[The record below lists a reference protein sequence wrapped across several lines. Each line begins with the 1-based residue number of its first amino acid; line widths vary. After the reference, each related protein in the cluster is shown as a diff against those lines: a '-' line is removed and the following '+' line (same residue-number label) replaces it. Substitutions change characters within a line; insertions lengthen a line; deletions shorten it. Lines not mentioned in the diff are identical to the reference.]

1 MDTLSLQKSTQPK
14 PKAVIVSA
22 AWWQPRLVGV
32 TALALA
38 ASLMLE
44 RLGAEQTLIHLLN
57 VVAYAA
63 GGFFGVKAALE
74 SLLHERKIEID
85 LLMVLAALGAAF
97 IGQPHEGATLLLLFS
112 LSNVLQEYAI
122 GRSRRAIQSL
132 FKLYPETARVQRG
145 GRELTLP
152 VSEVKIGDVVLV
164 QPGERIPVD
173 GVVLRGQSSVNEAAI
188 TGESMPVEKG
198 VGDTVFAGTL
208 NAQGI
213 LDVEATRLASETT
226 LARIVKLVEEAQE
239 TKAPTEQFLD
249 RFEQRYAVFILGITA
264 LFIVVPTLSGM
275 EFESA
280 FYRAMVLMTVMSPCA
295 LVISVPAAYISA
307 IAASARMGVLLKG
320 GTYLEHLAQAKAIAF
335 DKTGTLTYGQPR
347 VTDVVPYHVGADEL
361 LQVAAS
367 VEQRSEHPLAQ
378 AIVNAAAARSL
389 PLGEI
394 EDFQALAG
402 RGVEAVLHGQRVQ
415 IGSVHHLDTLQ
426 PIPAALAQTVDR
438 LHDAGKT
445 TMGVLRDGVWL
456 GVIGL
461 ADEVR
466 PESARAVAKLKAAG
480 THVAMLTGDN
490 ERVARAI
497 GAQVGIT
504 DVHAGLLPEDKVRV
518 VQALRE
524 QYGAVIM
531 VGDGVNDAPAL
542 ATATAG
548 IAMGGAGSDVAMETA
563 GIVLMGDRVE
573 LIAGAL
579 ALARRA
585 RRVVWQNISFSLAVI
600 VLLVIATFAV
610 ALPLPMGVLGHEG
623 STVLVVLNGLGQLL
637 LLPEWERRRARAR

>member
-1 MDTLSLQKSTQPK
+1 MTTLSLNPTPNAQPSLTW
-14 PKAVIVSA
+14 ASA
-22 AWWQPRLVGV
+22 DWWKPRLVVV

-38 ASLMLE
+38 ASMIAE
-44 RLGAEQTLIHLLN
+44 RMEANAALILILN
-57 VVAYAA
+57 VIAYLA
-63 GGFFGVKAALE
+63 GGFFGAESALRA
-74 SLLHERKIEID
+74 LLDERKIEID
-85 LLMVLAALGAAF
+85 MLMVLAALGAAF

-132 FKLYPETARVQRG
+132 FKLYPETARVVRNGQ
-145 GRELTLP
+145 ELTIP
-152 VSEVKIGDVVLV
+152 VGEVQVGDVVLV

-198 VGDTVFAGTL
+198 VGDAVFAGTL

-213 LDVEATRLASETT
+213 LDVQTTRLASETT
-226 LARIVKLVEEAQE
+226 LARIVKLVEEAQD

-249 RFEQRYAVFILGITA
+249 RFEQRYAVFVIGVTL
-264 LFIVVPTLSGM
+264 LFIVVPPLMGM
-275 EFESA
+275 DFESA

-295 LVISVPAAYISA
+295 LIISVPAAYISA
-307 IAASARMGVLLKG
+307 IASSARMGVLLKG
-320 GTYLEHLAQAKAIAF
+320 GTFLEHLAQARAIAF
-335 DKTGTLTYGQPR
+335 DKTGTLTYGLPR
-347 VTDVVPYHVGADEL
+347 VTDVLPHGVDEAEL
-361 LQVAAS
+361 LRVAAA

-378 AIVNAAAARSL
+378 AIVEAAAAREL

-394 EDFQALAG
+394 SDFEALAG
-402 RGVEAVLHGQRVQ
+402 RGVEATLNGQRVQ
-415 IGSVHHLDTLQ
+415 IGSVKHLSSLQ
-426 PIPAALAQTVDR
+426 PVPAALAQAVDR

-456 GVIGL
+456 GVVAL
-461 ADEVR
+461 ADQVR
-466 PESARAVAKLKAAG
+466 PEAARAVARLKQAG
-480 THVAMLTGDN
+480 LHVAMLTGDN
-490 ERVARAI
+490 ERVARSI

-518 VQALRE
+518 VQALKERH
-524 QYGAVIM
+524 GAVVM

-563 GIVLMGDRVE
+563 GVVLMGDRVE
-573 LIAGAL
+573 RIADAIAL
-579 ALARRA
+579 AHRA
-585 RRVVWQNISFSLAVI
+585 RRVVWQNIAFSLGVI
-600 VLLVIATFAV
+600 VLLVIATFVV
-610 ALPLPMGVLGHEG
+610 ALPLPLGVLGHEG
-623 STVLVVLNGLGQLL
+623 STVIVVLNGLMQLL
-637 LLPEWERRRARAR
+637 ILPELARQRAG